1 MTIQFQP
8 EQARVI
14 DEAIQAGL
22 IGRADEAVEVGLDT
36 LRSRLESRSASI
48 RPASAEEWMGKFR
61 AWAHSHPTTTPLL
74 SDEAISRDSIY
85 GERGL

>member
-22 IGRADEAVEVGLDT
+22 IGRADEVVEVGLET
-36 LRSRLESRSASI
+36 LRSRLESHSAFI
-48 RPASAEEWMGKFR
+48 RCWYETKPSKF
-61 AWAHSHPTTTPLL
+61 
-74 SDEAISRDSIY
+74 
-85 GERGL
+85 G